1 MLIVLTSSFLSFY
14 VGLWTGIQAKA
25 GGEGPGGKDGAVSNV
40 PDLAELRRKAEELAK
55 QIVTSQLT
63 DLCKKLSSSIPEEE
77 PPSSPNENHGP
88 SPLISNSLSH
98 FVQGLARVSKGDL
111 MQTYDLGVPPN
122 ANTENLDALILYTKK
137 QALPS
142 DGNAARAARHE
153 DPTKPLPF
161 LSATAASENCDTMN
175 VILIDNLDN
184 ARQCFALVGEQ
195 YRSYHVQRWMRR
207 PDGSG
212 KLDANMP
219 LKLTSR
225 GRTIEGKQEFDVPD
239 EFHVKRHQER
249 LLTYLREADDIK
261 SRLRQ
266 TLENMKGK
274 TIVVMTCNRGQSE
287 LLMNFACSSRAR
299 GFDLQNVVVFPTDM
313 ETKELAEEM
322 GLATFYEDTLMASIP
337 KEEAKE
343 YGDQIF
349 ADVMFAKVLCVQ
361 LVNALGYDLLF
372 QDVDMVWFKSPLDF
386 FQDESLPKFD
396 MYFQDDGNRQLRFA
410 PYSANSGFYFVR
422 SNPKTRHL
430 FRHFLYSGDLINAWY
445 SHQAVLVQLLAE
457 HSSLT
462 GLTVKIYPKE
472 AEEFPGG
479 LQFHRKKEV
488 MKDIMSGNSKAYIFH
503 MSWTTNKKDKLKYF
517 QQLGE
522 WYVNDQCIG
531 KEAHEITGIAS
542 GEGGMM
548 KNGTLSTN
556 CCSAEPYSNVTTVTS
571 RARFP
576 VQVPLTQSRGR
587 ETQRTFRFGRD
598 AFKG

>member
-25 GGEGPGGKDGAVSNV
+25 GGEGPGGKDGADSNA
-40 PDLAELRRKAEELAK
+40 PNFAELQRKAEELAK
-55 QIVTSQLT
+55 LRVTSQLT
-63 DLCKKLSSSIPEEE
+63 DLCKKVSSSIPKEE

-88 SPLISNSLSH
+88 SPLVSSSLSH

-137 QALPS
+137 LALPS

-153 DPTKPLPF
+153 DPTKPLPL
-161 LSATAASENCDTMN
+161 LSATAATENCDTMN

-184 ARQCFALVGEQ
+184 TRQCFALVGEQ
-195 YRSYHVQRWMRR
+195 YRSYQVQRWMRR
-207 PDGSG
+207 PDGDG

-225 GRTIEGKQEFDVPD
+225 GWTVEGMQEFVVPSD
-239 EFHVKRHQER
+239 FHVKLHQER

-266 TLENMKGK
+266 TLEKMKGK
-274 TIVVMTCNRGQSE
+274 PVVVMTCNRGQSE

-299 GFDLQNVVVFPTDM
+299 GFDLQNVIVFPTDM
-313 ETKELAEEM
+313 ETKELAEGM
-322 GLATFYEDTLMASIP
+322 GLATFYEETLMASMP
-337 KEEAKE
+337 KEEAVE

-349 ADVMFAKVLCVQ
+349 ADIMFAKVLCVQ
-361 LVNALGYDLLF
+361 LVNELGYDLLF

-422 SNPKTRHL
+422 SNPKTMHL

-445 SHQAVLVQLLAE
+445 SHQAVLIQLLAE

-479 LQFHRKKEV
+479 LQFHQKKEV

-503 MSWTTNKKDKLKYF
+503 MSWTNNKKDKLKYF

-522 WYVNDQCIG
+522 WYVHDQCIG
-531 KEAHEITGIAS
+531 KDVHEITGIAG

-548 KNGTLSTN
+548 KNGTLSAN
-556 CCSAEPYSNVTTVTS
+556 CCSAEHLFKCHYRDKPSKIPCPDSPSTTKS
-571 RARFP
+571 
-576 VQVPLTQSRGR
+576 
-587 ETQRTFRFGRD
+587 
-598 AFKG
+598 KGESADISFW